1 MHMLPSPLPSP
12 STPSSASPPPSL
24 PVSNVAAPWTAGE
37 DALLLSTYYRVC
49 DSSPPSSGLWK
60 LIASS
65 VASRNA
71 RQCSRRWTTL
81 QASASAE
88 RRFDCESAF
97 TPADRVELALAVRRH
112 GRRFV
117 LISDN
122 YFPRRAPHFLINRAQ
137 EQTL

>member
-1 MHMLPSPLPSP
+1 PP
-12 STPSSASPPPSL
+12 TPSSASPPPSL
-24 PVSNVAAPWTAGE
+24 PPPASNVAAPWTASE

-71 RQCSRRWTTL
+71 RQCSRRWTSL

-88 RRFDCESAF
+88 RRYDCDSAF
-97 TPADRVELALAVRRH
+97 TPADRAELALAVQRH

-117 LISDN
+117 LISSN
-122 YFPRRAPHFLINRAQ
+122 YFPQRAPHFLINRAQ